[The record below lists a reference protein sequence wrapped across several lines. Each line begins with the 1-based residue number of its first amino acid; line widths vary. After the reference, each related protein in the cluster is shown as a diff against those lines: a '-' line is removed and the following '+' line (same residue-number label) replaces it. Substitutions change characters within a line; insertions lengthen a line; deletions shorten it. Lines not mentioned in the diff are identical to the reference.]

1 MVQKRKSLK
10 RNKTN
15 RKFQT
20 RKTRTRTRNHRNGRH
35 PRRSLSSKTPVGSN
49 RRLFEWSSIL
59 PKASIKSKTRFNL
72 KNDWGL
78 RVKGVL
84 KI

>member
-1 MVQKRKSLK
+1 MVQNRKSLK

-15 RKFQT
+15 RKT
-20 RKTRTRTRNHRNGRH
+20 RSRRRH
-35 PRRSLSSKTPVGSN
+35 TSKNPVGSN
-49 RRLFEWSSIL
+49 RGFFEWSSII

>member
-20 RKTRTRTRNHRNGRH
+20 RKTRTRSHRNGRH

-59 PKASIKSKTRFNL
+59 PRASIKSKTRFNL